1 MTARRASWPLVGPAV
16 VIDAVTAPAVLALL
30 ADGRRRAAREQ
41 WRLADETV
49 DILDSLDALAN
60 HARKQTPPPPEGEPD
75 WITTDEAAAR
85 LGVTARQVRRMAER
99 NVLRSKRL
107 AGRLFVDAAD
117 ALSEADARADV
128 RTRGDVCGVRDS
140 AA

>member
-1 MTARRASWPLVGPAV
+1 MKVAFVSTMAGLAWGGSEELWSRTAMRLCGLGHEVQCSVLKWDQQHPAIDNLAACGARMHYRPRRK
-16 VIDAVTAPAVLALL
+16 
-30 ADGRRRAAREQ
+30 
-41 WRLADETV
+41 
-49 DILDSLDALAN
+49 SLM
-60 HARKQTPPPPEGEPD
+60 
-75 WITTDEAAAR
+75 
-85 LGVTARQVRRMAER
+85 RRMAER